1 MSPDSALVYWSL
13 QPEFWLI
20 LALVLVGIDIVFG
33 LQFFVL
39 SIGVAALLLA
49 GVLAAQQQQ
58 WFGDAVLIETWH
70 GVGVWFAV
78 LSVVSIFLIKLL
90 ARQRRGQPDIN
101 EY

>member
-1 MSPDSALVYWSL
+1 MSLDSLMGYWSL

-20 LALVLVGIDIVFG
+20 LALVLVGADIVLG

-39 SIGVAALLLA
+39 SIGVAALVLSGVLLA
-49 GVLAAQQQQ
+49 QENQ

-70 GVGVWFAV
+70 TVGVWFAV
-78 LSVVSIFLIKLL
+78 LSVASIFLIRFLT
-90 ARQRRGQPDIN
+90 RQRQDQPDIN

>member
-1 MSPDSALVYWSL
+1 MSLDSVLGYWSL

-20 LALVLVGIDIVFG
+20 LALVLVGADIILG

-39 SIGVAALLLA
+39 SIGVASLLLA
-49 GVLAAQQQQ
+49 GVLLAQQNQ

-70 GVGVWFAV
+70 TVGVWFAV
-78 LSVVSIFLIKLL
+78 LSVVSILLIRFLV
-90 ARQRRGQPDIN
+90 RQRRDQPDIN